1 MPDIVISL
9 LTKHLLSNLLCLLG
23 TYYMPS
29 IIIIKYY
36 RVYFL
41 FDHQDNPVA
50 VPFIIF
56 VLQMMKW
63 EQRQLK

>member
-9 LTKHLLSNLLCLLG
+9 LTKHLLSYLLCLLG

-29 IIIIKYY
+29 IIIIKHYG
-36 RVYFL
+36 VYFL
-41 FDHQDNPVA
+41 FAHQDNPVA

-56 VLQMMKW
+56 MLQMMKW